1 MGLSIREKKLLTQ
14 FASNNYGLYNK
25 TLAKKIGLH
34 ESIFL
39 GEIISEYDYW
49 NRMHSL
55 TDDGYFYSTVENVME
70 STTLSDYQQRSII
83 KHLVELKILD
93 VKVAG
98 MPAKRYFRI
107 NEEQFYAILLEDDK
121 DSDNN
126 SELTSS
132 KETCYKDLTELTTSS
147 KESKEQ
153 DLNSVK
159 TNNNNIPLTNKNN
172 NIVLTATPFINNS
185 GKVSNLLENETKQL
199 DTKPKKKSNLE
210 QCTDLTFELI
220 SDSDLAE
227 YVNNYLV
234 DQKLYKSI
242 NVTQWKMRLEHLLQY
257 AKGRTDLA
265 KEIVKQTWARGYRD
279 FYPVS
284 ETYVNAAAKPA
295 YTAITRKEIKND
307 PPKIDDKIVF

>member
-1 MGLSIREKKLLTQ
+1 MELSIREKKLLTQ

-126 SELTSS
+126 SESTSS

-185 GKVSNLLENETKQL
+185 GRVSNLLENETKQL

-284 ETYVNAAAKPA
+284 ENYVNTAKPA

>member
-1 MGLSIREKKLLTQ
+1 MWLSIREKKLLTQ

-107 NEEQFYAILLEDDK
+107 NEEQFYAILLEEDK
-121 DSDNN
+121 DVDNN
-126 SELTSS
+126 PQSTSS
-132 KETCYKDLTELTTSS
+132 KETCYKDSTELTTSS

-284 ETYVNAAAKPA
+284 ENYVNTAKPA

>member
-126 SELTSS
+126 PESTSS

-185 GKVSNLLENETKQL
+185 GRVSNLLENETKQL

-220 SDSDLAE
+220 SDTDLAE

-284 ETYVNAAAKPA
+284 ENYVNTAKPA

>member
-98 MPAKRYFRI
+98 MPAKRYFKI
-107 NEEQFYAILLEDDK
+107 NEEQFYAILLEENK

-126 SELTSS
+126 PESTSS
-132 KETCYKDLTELTTSS
+132 KETCYKDSTELTTSS

-172 NIVLTATPFINNS
+172 NIILTATPFINNS
-185 GKVSNLLENETKQL
+185 GRVSNLLENETKQL
-199 DTKPKKKSNLE
+199 DTKPRKKSNLE

-220 SDSDLAE
+220 SDIDLAE

-284 ETYVNAAAKPA
+284 ENYVNTAKPA

>member
-55 TDDGYFYSTVENVME
+55 TEDGYFYSTVENVME

-107 NEEQFYAILLEDDK
+107 NTEQFYSILLGDDG
-121 DSDNN
+121 DTNN
-126 SELTSS
+126 DTDLTSS
-132 KETCYKDLTELTTSS
+132 KETCDKDLTELTTSS

-220 SDSDLAE
+220 SDIDLAE

-284 ETYVNAAAKPA
+284 ENYVNTAKPA

>member
-93 VKVAG
+93 VRVAG

-121 DSDNN
+121 DADNN
-126 SELTSS
+126 PESTSS

-185 GKVSNLLENETKQL
+185 GRVSNLLENETKQL

-284 ETYVNAAAKPA
+284 ENYVNTAKPT

>member
-121 DSDNN
+121 DVDNN
-126 SELTSS
+126 PESTSS

-185 GKVSNLLENETKQL
+185 GRVSNLLENETKQL

-284 ETYVNAAAKPA
+284 ENYVNTAKPA

-307 PPKIDDKIVF
+307 PPKINDKIVF

>member
-83 KHLVELKILD
+83 KHLVELKILN
-93 VKVAG
+93 VRVAG
-98 MPAKRYFRI
+98 MPAKRYFKI

-132 KETCYKDLTELTTSS
+132 KETCYKDSTELTTSS

-284 ETYVNAAAKPA
+284 ENYVNTAKPA

-307 PPKIDDKIVF
+307 LPKIDDKIVF

>member
-107 NEEQFYAILLEDDK
+107 NEEQFYAILLEEDK

-126 SELTSS
+126 PESTSS
-132 KETCYKDLTELTTSS
+132 KETCYKDSTELTTSS

-185 GKVSNLLENETKQL
+185 GRVSNLLENETKQL

-284 ETYVNAAAKPA
+284 ENYVNTAKPA

>member
-107 NEEQFYAILLEDDK
+107 NEEQFYAILLEEDK

-126 SELTSS
+126 PESTSS

-185 GKVSNLLENETKQL
+185 GRVSNLLENETKQL

-284 ETYVNAAAKPA
+284 ENYVNTAKPA

>member
-83 KHLVELKILD
+83 KHLVELKILN
-93 VKVAG
+93 VRVAG

-107 NEEQFYAILLEDDK
+107 NEEQFYAILLEEDK
-121 DSDNN
+121 DADNN
-126 SELTSS
+126 PESKSS

-185 GKVSNLLENETKQL
+185 GRVSNLLENETKQL

-265 KEIVKQTWARGYRD
+265 KEIVKQTWVRGYRD

-284 ETYVNAAAKPA
+284 ENYVNTAKPA

>member
-126 SELTSS
+126 PESTSS

-185 GKVSNLLENETKQL
+185 GRVSNLLENETKQL
-199 DTKPKKKSNLE
+199 DTKPRKKSNLE

-284 ETYVNAAAKPA
+284 ENYVNTAKPA

>member
-49 NRMHSL
+49 NRMYSL

-83 KHLVELKILD
+83 KHLVELKILN
-93 VKVAG
+93 VRVAG

-107 NEEQFYAILLEDDK
+107 NEEQFYAMLLEDDK

-126 SELTSS
+126 SESTSS

-185 GKVSNLLENETKQL
+185 GRISNLLENETKQL

-284 ETYVNAAAKPA
+284 ENYVNTAKPA

>member
-107 NEEQFYAILLEDDK
+107 NEEQFYAILLEEDK

-126 SELTSS
+126 PESTSS

>member
-126 SELTSS
+126 PESTSS
-132 KETCYKDLTELTTSS
+132 KETYYKDLTELTTSS

-284 ETYVNAAAKPA
+284 ESYVNTAKPA

>member
-49 NRMHSL
+49 NKMHSL

-107 NEEQFYAILLEDDK
+107 NEEQFYAILLEEDEAANNPS
-121 DSDNN
+121 DS
-126 SELTSS
+126 TSS
-132 KETCYKDLTELTTSS
+132 KETCGKDLTELTTSS

-185 GKVSNLLENETKQL
+185 GKVSTLLENETKQI
-199 DTKPKKKSNLE
+199 DIKPKKKSNLE

-220 SDSDLAE
+220 SDTDLAE

-265 KEIVKQTWARGYRD
+265 REIVKQTWARGYRD

-284 ETYVNAAAKPA
+284 ETYVNTAAKPA
-295 YTAITRKEIKND
+295 YTAITRKEIRND

>member
-107 NEEQFYAILLEDDK
+107 NTEQFYSILLGDDG
-121 DSDNN
+121 DTNN
-126 SELTSS
+126 DTDLTSS
-132 KETCYKDLTELTTSS
+132 KETCDKDLTELTTSS

-185 GKVSNLLENETKQL
+185 GRVSNLLENETKQL

-220 SDSDLAE
+220 SDIDLAE

-284 ETYVNAAAKPA
+284 ENYVNTAKPA

>member
-107 NEEQFYAILLEDDK
+107 NEEQFYAMLLEDDK

-126 SELTSS
+126 SESTSS

-199 DTKPKKKSNLE
+199 DTKPRKKSNLE

-284 ETYVNAAAKPA
+284 ENYVNTAKPA

>member
-121 DSDNN
+121 DADNN
-126 SELTSS
+126 SESTSS

-284 ETYVNAAAKPA
+284 ENYVNTAKPA

>member
-98 MPAKRYFRI
+98 MPAKRYFKI
-107 NEEQFYAILLEDDK
+107 NEEQFYAILLEENK

-126 SELTSS
+126 PESTSS
-132 KETCYKDLTELTTSS
+132 KETCYKDSTELTTSS

-172 NIVLTATPFINNS
+172 NIILTATPFINNS
-185 GKVSNLLENETKQL
+185 GRVSNLLENETKQL

-220 SDSDLAE
+220 SDIDLAE

-284 ETYVNAAAKPA
+284 ENYVNTAKPA

>member
-126 SELTSS
+126 PESTSS

>member
-93 VKVAG
+93 VRVAG

-126 SELTSS
+126 PESTSS

-284 ETYVNAAAKPA
+284 ENYVNTAKPA

>member
-1 MGLSIREKKLLTQ
+1 MELSIREKKLLTQ

-98 MPAKRYFRI
+98 MPAKRYFKI
-107 NEEQFYAILLEDDK
+107 NEEQFYAMLLEDDG
-121 DSDNN
+121 DTSNDTD
-126 SELTSS
+126 LTSS

-284 ETYVNAAAKPA
+284 ENYVNTAKPA

>member
-83 KHLVELKILD
+83 KHLVELKILN
-93 VKVAG
+93 VRVAG
-98 MPAKRYFRI
+98 MPAKRYFKI

-159 TNNNNIPLTNKNN
+159 TNNNNITLTNKNN

-185 GKVSNLLENETKQL
+185 GRVSNLLENETKQL

-284 ETYVNAAAKPA
+284 ENYVNTAKPA

>member
-25 TLAKKIGLH
+25 TIAKKIGLH

-49 NRMHSL
+49 NKMHSL

-98 MPAKRYFRI
+98 MPAKRYFCI
-107 NEEQFYAILLEDDK
+107 NEEQFYAILLEDDE
-121 DSDNN
+121 DNN
-126 SELTSS
+126 NDQYSTSS
-132 KETCYKDLTELTTSS
+132 KETCDKCLTELTASS

-185 GKVSNLLENETKQL
+185 GKVSNLLENETKQI

-220 SDSDLAE
+220 SDTDLAE

-265 KEIVKQTWARGYRD
+265 REIVKQTWARGYRD

-284 ETYVNAAAKPA
+284 ETYVNTAAKPA

>member
-83 KHLVELKILD
+83 KHLVELKILN
-93 VKVAG
+93 VRVAG
-98 MPAKRYFRI
+98 MPAKRYFKI
-107 NEEQFYAILLEDDK
+107 NEEQFYAILLEEDK

-126 SELTSS
+126 SESTSS

-284 ETYVNAAAKPA
+284 ENYVNTAKPA

>member
-49 NRMHSL
+49 NKMHSL

-70 STTLSDYQQRSII
+70 ATTLSDYQQRSII
-83 KHLVELKILD
+83 KHLVELKIID
-93 VKVAG
+93 VRVAG

-107 NEEQFYAILLEDDK
+107 NEEQFYSILLEDEEDPV
-121 DSDNN
+121 DDP
-126 SELTSS
+126 EDTSS
-132 KETCYKDLTELTTSS
+132 KETCDKDLTKLTTSS
-147 KESKEQ
+147 KESKDQ
-153 DLNSVK
+153 DLNLVK
-159 TNNNNIPLTNKNN
+159 TNNNNTLLTNKNN
-172 NIVLTATPFINNS
+172 NIILTATPFVNNS
-185 GKVSNLLENETKQL
+185 GKISNLLEDEIKQT
-199 DTKPKKKSNLE
+199 DIKPKKKSNLE

-220 SDSDLAE
+220 SDTDLAE

-242 NVTQWKMRLEHLLQY
+242 NATQWKMRLEHLLQY

-279 FYPVS
+279 FYPVADS
-284 ETYVNAAAKPA
+284 YVNTTKPA
-295 YTAITRKEIKND
+295 YTAITRKEIKNE
-307 PPKIDDKIVF
+307 PPRIDDKIVF

>member
-83 KHLVELKILD
+83 KHLVELKILN
-93 VKVAG
+93 VRVAG

-107 NEEQFYAILLEDDK
+107 NEEQFYAMLLEDDK

-126 SELTSS
+126 SESTSS

-185 GKVSNLLENETKQL
+185 GRISNLLENETKQL

-284 ETYVNAAAKPA
+284 ENYVNTAKPA

>member
-1 MGLSIREKKLLTQ
+1 MGISIREKKLLTQ

-107 NEEQFYAILLEDDK
+107 NEEQFYAILLEEDK

-126 SELTSS
+126 PESTSS

-185 GKVSNLLENETKQL
+185 GRVSNLLENETKQL

-220 SDSDLAE
+220 SDIDLAE

-257 AKGRTDLA
+257 AKGRTGLA

-284 ETYVNAAAKPA
+284 ENYVNTAKPA

>member
-49 NRMHSL
+49 NKMHSL

-107 NEEQFYAILLEDDK
+107 NEEQFYSILLEDDEG
-121 DSDNN
+121 SNN
-126 SELTSS
+126 DLNSKSS
-132 KETCYKDLTELTTSS
+132 KETCDKRLTELTTSS

-172 NIVLTATPFINNS
+172 NIVLTATPFISNS
-185 GKVSNLLENETKQL
+185 GKVSNLLENENKQI

-220 SDSDLAE
+220 SDTDLAE

-284 ETYVNAAAKPA
+284 ETYVNTAAKPA

>member
-1 MGLSIREKKLLTQ
+1 MGLSIREKQLLTQ

-83 KHLVELKILD
+83 KHLVELKILN
-93 VKVAG
+93 VRVAG

-107 NEEQFYAILLEDDK
+107 NEEQFYSMLLEEDQDA
-121 DSDNN
+121 DNN
-126 SELTSS
+126 PESTSR

-185 GKVSNLLENETKQL
+185 GRISNLLENETKQL

-284 ETYVNAAAKPA
+284 ENYVNTAKPA

>member
-49 NRMHSL
+49 NKMHSL

-70 STTLSDYQQRSII
+70 ATTLSDYQQRSII
-83 KHLVELKILD
+83 KHLTELKIID
-93 VKVAG
+93 MKVAG
-98 MPAKRYFRI
+98 MPAKRYFKI
-107 NEEQFYAILLEDDK
+107 NEERFYEILLDEEEETDTPPED
-121 DSDNN
+121 
-126 SELTSS
+126 TSS
-132 KETCYKDLTELTTSS
+132 KETSDKDSTKLTTSS
-147 KESKEQ
+147 KESKDQ
-153 DLNSVK
+153 DLNLVN
-159 TNNNNIPLTNKNN
+159 TNNNNTSLTNKNN
-172 NIVLTATPFINNS
+172 NIILTATPFVSNS
-185 GKVSNLLENETKQL
+185 GKVSNLLEDEIKQT
-199 DTKPKKKSNLE
+199 DIKPKKKSNLE

-220 SDSDLAE
+220 SDTDLAE
-227 YVNNYLV
+227 YVNSYLV

-242 NVTQWKMRLEHLLQY
+242 NATQWKMRLEHLLQY

-265 KEIVKQTWARGYRD
+265 KEIVKQTWVRGYRD

-284 ETYVNAAAKPA
+284 DNYVNTAKPA
-295 YTAITRKEIKND
+295 YTAITRKEIKNE

>member
-107 NEEQFYAILLEDDK
+107 NEEQFYAILLEEDK

-126 SELTSS
+126 PESTSS

-185 GKVSNLLENETKQL
+185 GKVSNLLENETKQI

-220 SDSDLAE
+220 SDIDLAE

-284 ETYVNAAAKPA
+284 ENYVNTAKPA

>member
-83 KHLVELKILD
+83 KHLVELKILN
-93 VKVAG
+93 VRVAG
-98 MPAKRYFRI
+98 MPAKRYFKI
-107 NEEQFYAILLEDDK
+107 NEEQFYAMLLEDDG
-121 DSDNN
+121 DISNDTD
-126 SELTSS
+126 LTSS

-185 GKVSNLLENETKQL
+185 GRVSNLLENETKQL

-284 ETYVNAAAKPA
+284 ENYVNTAKPA

>member
-83 KHLVELKILD
+83 KHLVELKILN
-93 VKVAG
+93 VRVAG

-107 NEEQFYAILLEDDK
+107 NEEQFYAILLEEDK

-126 SELTSS
+126 PESTSS

-185 GKVSNLLENETKQL
+185 GRVSNLLENETKQL

-284 ETYVNAAAKPA
+284 ENYVNTAKPA

>member
-126 SELTSS
+126 PESTSS

-257 AKGRTDLA
+257 AKGRTELA
-265 KEIVKQTWARGYRD
+265 KEIVTQTWARGSRD

-284 ETYVNAAAKPA
+284 ENYVNTAKPA

>member
-83 KHLVELKILD
+83 KHLVELKILN
-93 VKVAG
+93 VRVAG
-98 MPAKRYFRI
+98 MPAKRYFKI

-126 SELTSS
+126 PESISS

-185 GKVSNLLENETKQL
+185 GRVSNLLENETKQL

-220 SDSDLAE
+220 SDTDLAE

-284 ETYVNAAAKPA
+284 ENYVNTAKPA